1 MGAESRITSKGQTTI
16 PIEVRRALGIK
27 TGDVVRYEIDGDKVR
42 LIKKRNVMELAG
54 ILYDPNRRPLTIEE
68 MDEAI
73 MDAVAEDDERIK
85 REWNEGRK

>member
-16 PIEVRRALGIK
+16 PVEVRRALGIK

-54 ILYDPNRRPLTIEE
+54 ILYDPSRRPLTIEE